1 MIKLFKTIL
10 KAGTPTAKYPFAPYE
25 VNRDF
30 RGKPKYHADQ
40 CIACAA
46 CTKACPANA
55 LVMEV
60 DMETGERR
68 WEISMARC
76 IFCGR
81 CEEVCPTRAIA
92 LSPEFELA
100 VTNKADLYEEARFVL
115 APCTLCGTYFAP
127 SKLVALVEDTL
138 KQAGTP
144 LTTPERLHHCP
155 DCKRKQ
161 SMLSQPD
168 SALIT
173 PIATPMAAQ
182 KEWM

>member
-30 RGKPKYHADQ
+30 RGKPKYQADQ

-92 LSPEFELA
+92 LSPSSSW
-100 VTNKADLYEEARFVL
+100 R
-115 APCTLCGTYFAP
+115 
-127 SKLVALVEDTL
+127 
-138 KQAGTP
+138 
-144 LTTPERLHHCP
+144 
-155 DCKRKQ
+155 
-161 SMLSQPD
+161 
-168 SALIT
+168 
-173 PIATPMAAQ
+173 
-182 KEWM
+182 

>member
-1 MIKLFKTIL
+1 
-10 KAGTPTAKYPFAPYE
+10 
-25 VNRDF
+25 
-30 RGKPKYHADQ
+30 
-40 CIACAA
+40 
-46 CTKACPANA
+46 
-55 LVMEV
+55 
-60 DMETGERR
+60 
-68 WEISMARC
+68 MARC

-100 VTNKADLYEEARFVL
+100 VTNKADLYEEARFAL

-182 KEWM
+182 QEWM

>member
-30 RGKPKYHADQ
+30 RGKPKYQADQ

-81 CEEVCPTRAIA
+81 CEEVCPTAAIKLSPEYELAVWKKEDFLQQSRFALCNCRVCNRPFAVQKEIDYAIA
-92 LSPEFELA
+92 LLKHNGDSRAENHRESFETCPE
-100 VTNKADLYEEARFVL
+100 
-115 APCTLCGTYFAP
+115 
-127 SKLVALVEDTL
+127 
-138 KQAGTP
+138 
-144 LTTPERLHHCP
+144 
-155 DCKRKQ
+155 CKR
-161 SMLSQPD
+161 
-168 SALIT
+168 
-173 PIATPMAAQ
+173 Q
-182 KEWM
+182 KCLVPSDRIELTRHMKEAS

>member
-30 RGKPKYHADQ
+30 RGKPKYQADQ

-81 CEEVCPTRAIA
+81 CEEVCPTAAIK
-92 LSPEFELA
+92 LSPEYELA
-100 VTNKADLYEEARFVL
+100 VWKKEDLMQRATFSLARCV
-115 APCTLCGTYFAP
+115 ACDTPFAP
-127 SKLVALVEDTL
+127 SKEIEFTMALMVHSGLSEAEAEAMRPQFET
-138 KQAGTP
+138 
-144 LTTPERLHHCP
+144 CP

-161 SMLSQPD
+161 
-168 SALIT
+168 ALCSVEPET
-173 PIATPMAAQ
+173 FV
-182 KEWM
+182 KRG

>member
-1 MIKLFKTIL
+1 MNL
-10 KAGTPTAKYPFAPYE
+10 
-25 VNRDF
+25 DF
-30 RGKPKYHADQ
+30 RGKPTYQADQ

-81 CEEVCPTRAIA
+81 CEEVCPTHAIA

-100 VTNKADLYEEARFVL
+100 VTNKADLYEEARFAL

-127 SKLVALVEDTL
+127 ASWWRWWRIPSSR
-138 KQAGTP
+138 QAHRWRP
-144 LTTPERLHHCP
+144 RSDCTTAPTANENRAC
-155 DCKRKQ
+155 
-161 SMLSQPD
+161 
-168 SALIT
+168 
-173 PIATPMAAQ
+173 
-182 KEWM
+182 

>member
-10 KAGTPTAKYPFAPYE
+10 RAGTPTAKYPFAPYE

-30 RGKPKYHADQ
+30 RGKPKYQADQ

-81 CEEVCPTRAIA
+81 CEEVCPTRAIT
-92 LSPEFELA
+92 LSPTFELA
-100 VTNKADLYEEARFVL
+100 VTNKADLYEEASFPL
-115 APCTLCGTYFAP
+115 AACGECGDYFAP
-127 SKLVALVEDTL
+127 ERLVSLVQDTL
-138 KQAGTP
+138 KQSATP
-144 LTTPERLHHCP
+144 LPEHDRLQLCP
-155 DCKRKQ
+155 ACKRRR
-161 SMLSQPD
+161 SMLAQENLFISRDLQPAD
-168 SALIT
+168 QGENA
-173 PIATPMAAQ
+173 
-182 KEWM
+182 

>member
-30 RGKPKYHADQ
+30 RGKPKYQADQ

-76 IFCGR
+76 IFCGY
-81 CEEVCPTRAIA
+81 CEVACPFDAITLEHSYELSEYTR
-92 LSPEFELA
+92 
-100 VTNKADLYEEARFVL
+100 
-115 APCTLCGTYFAP
+115 
-127 SKLVALVEDTL
+127 
-138 KQAGTP
+138 Q
-144 LTTPERLHHCP
+144 
-155 DCKRKQ
+155 
-161 SMLSQPD
+161 
-168 SALIT
+168 ALIYD
-173 PIATPMAAQ
+173 
-182 KEWM
+182 KETLLEPAPKQPPLHPNVPGSPPPVVPS

>member
-30 RGKPKYHADQ
+30 RGKPKYQADQ

-100 VTNKADLYEEARFVL
+100 VTNKADLYEEARFAL
-115 APCTLCGTYFAP
+115 APLHPVRHLLCP
-127 SKLVALVEDTL
+127 E
-138 KQAGTP
+138 QAGGAGGGHPQAGRHTAGHPGAAAP
-144 LTTPERLHHCP
+144 LPRLQTKTEHAEP
-155 DCKRKQ
+155 
-161 SMLSQPD
+161 
-168 SALIT
+168 A
-173 PIATPMAAQ
+173 
-182 KEWM
+182 